1 MLEVEAV
8 FIGHRIF
15 TEAPARWI
23 TPGAVIR
30 HRNRLG
36 SVYKNFLTGSDPV
49 GAPGRIFTDLE
60 ATQSGWSSHSSSKY
74 HRLQP
79 FNPHTQRSYFHEFR

>member
-36 SVYKNFLTGSDPV
+36 SVFKNFLTGSDPV
-49 GAPGRIFTDLE
+49 GIPGRILFDLVV
-60 ATQSGWSSHSSSKY
+60 TQS
-74 HRLQP
+74 
-79 FNPHTQRSYFHEFR
+79 N